1 MQQSIPRSALLS
13 EATSGLEEAPTVAL
27 LGARQVG
34 KTTLARQVAAA
45 WPGQSTVF
53 DLEVAAVRE
62 ALSQTPE
69 TLLRNSEGLVVIDEV
84 QRLPAL
90 FQVLR
95 PVCDDPNRK
104 AVFLLLGSASWDL
117 IQGIS
122 ETLAGR
128 ILFVDVGGFS
138 LEEVGAG
145 APGQALDAWQL
156 PACVAGAVGGG
167 VEAVDAVVH
176 AHVSGAG
183 HPRAGFQGVAG
194 SAGPLL
200 AHAGALS
207 RANLERCGTGAFHG
221 CERYGGEPLPRPAGR
236 YLYDSGLAAVV

>member
-27 LGARQVG
+27 FGARQVG

-69 TLLRNSEGLVVIDEV
+69 ILLRNSEGLVVIDEGATPPGPV
-84 QRLPAL
+84 RGAAPGVRRSEPQGRLSAAR
-90 FQVLR
+90 Q
-95 PVCDDPNRK
+95 C
-104 AVFLLLGSASWDL
+104 LLGFDPRHL
-117 IQGIS
+117 RD
-122 ETLAGR
+122 AGGADSVR
-128 ILFVDVGGFS
+128 GCGRFLVGGG
-138 LEEVGAG
+138 GAG
-145 APGQALDAWQL
+145 APGQALDARRL
-156 PACVAGAVGGG
+156 SACLAGAVGGG

-194 SAGPLL
+194 SAGSLL
-200 AHAGALS
+200 AHVGALP
-207 RANLERCGTGAFHG
+207 RANLECCGTGAFNG
-221 CERYGGEPLPRPAGR
+221 CEPHGG
-236 YLYDSGLAAVV
+236 